1 MSSPEEKSNSFS
13 VEGLFR
19 IVTFIGSTLI
29 FLSILKAYIFY
40 ATFGIHITN
49 YISFSEAI
57 LLFLNEVAVLIWYF
71 LILSAAVAI
80 MYFLTRRFYPDAR
93 LIDIVVPDKTSNFLH
108 KLLSVAVVVYPL
120 FYLFYAIVMN
130 AFHYSSTKIFVFFL
144 VSFVIIEV
152 LIIFLVIEL
161 WHYVVKRKYSLQ
173 GKVLVYLVFA
183 AILFFYTWSL
193 ERQLF
198 LFHRNRINKEVI
210 AISKDKTDT
219 LTNRSIQFL
228 GSTDKYIFCYDLQ
241 KKRAIVIST
250 APYDR
255 IEFGSYES
263 LPGFSIF
270 DLLFH

>member
-1 MSSPEEKSNSFS
+1 MSTPEENTSSFS

-19 IVTFIGSTLI
+19 IVTFIGSSLI
-29 FLSILKAYIFY
+29 FFSILKAYVFY
-40 ATFGIHITN
+40 ATFGIRITN

-71 LILSAAVAI
+71 MILSAVIAILYFVA
-80 MYFLTRRFYPDAR
+80 RRFHFDIR
-93 LIDIVVPDKTSNFLH
+93 LIDIIVPDKSSPLFH
-108 KLLSVAVVVYPL
+108 KLFGTAVVVYPL

-130 AFHYSSTKIFVFFL
+130 AFNYSSTKNFVFIMITFIIME
-144 VSFVIIEV
+144 VVVIV
-152 LIIFLVIEL
+152 LVIEL
-161 WHYVVKRKYSLQ
+161 WRYVVKRKYSLQ
-173 GKVLVYLVFA
+173 GKVFGYLVFA

-198 LFHRNRINKEVI
+198 LFHRNKINKTVV
-210 AISKDKTDT
+210 AMSKDRTDT

-228 GSTDKYIFCYDLQ
+228 GSTEKYVFCYDLN
-241 KKRAIVIST
+241 KEMAIVVST
-250 APYDR
+250 AQYDR
-255 IEFGSYES
+255 IEFGTYKN